1 MKQMKHPG
9 ALMSFELKGGIEAG
23 KKFIDRLQMCVRAVS
38 LGTLDTLISHPASM
52 SHMSIAK
59 EERLK
64 FGITD
69 GLIRLSVGIENIE
82 DILNDL
88 DQALQAI

>member
-1 MKQMKHPG
+1 MFASHFFCNQYIFQIH
-9 ALMSFELKGGIEAG
+9 
-23 KKFIDRLQMCVRAVS
+23 S
-38 LGTLDTLISHPASM
+38 LAFPGTLLSHPASM
-52 SHMSIAK
+52 SHMGIPK

-82 DILNDL
+82 DIINDFS
-88 DQALQAI
+88 QALS